1 MPFPYL
7 LMTFLYFLMAVLS
20 ALDASLSGFA
30 LLPWFNGLRWLRI
43 HFITLGVL
51 TEALFGLLP
60 VLAALRAGRSRPK
73 FRWDIWAALNAGLL
87 VLLVGIPLINRALIF
102 TGGALIFTAVALL
115 GRQLY
120 KMRALPGQAAS
131 QPENATDPRAGR
143 KFYLMG
149 LAYFLVG
156 ILVGTGLWLG
166 WSDALRI
173 HTPIEVHI
181 HANNWGLL
189 SMVFAGL
196 LIDLYP
202 RFTGRQLAWPGSV
215 TPIFWLMSLGAL
227 GLVAGPWIASQSLIV
242 LGLVLHLAAT
252 VWLWLNFVLPVWR
265 ARGPWS
271 SGMLHMALSYVWMLA
286 PVLVAPLILLG
297 VPGFPGAGIE
307 RNAPQALIYGWALQ
321 FGYALV
327 PYLFRRA
334 FLPQE
339 AARLGGNAFSLAAVN
354 LGSVFLWASIFVK
367 PYAGALLG
375 TAYAL
380 WVLSAL
386 PIAADLWGIVRRG
399 GERLEA
405 AGALPE

>member
-1 MPFPYL
+1 MSFPYL

-20 ALDASLSGFA
+20 AIDASLSGFS
-30 LLPWFNGLRWLRI
+30 LLPWFNGLRWLRV

-60 VLAALRAGRSRPK
+60 VLVALRAGRTRPK
-73 FRWDIWAALNAGLL
+73 FRWDIWMTLNAGLL
-87 VLLVGIPLINRALIF
+87 VLLVGIPLINRTLIF
-102 TGGALIFTAVALL
+102 TGGTLIFIAVLLL

-120 KMRALPGQAAS
+120 EMRAAAPDAAP

-166 WSDALRI
+166 WSDALRV

-189 SMVFAGL
+189 SMLFAGL

-202 RFTGRQLAWPGSV
+202 RFTGRQLAWPRSI
-215 TPIFWLMSLGAL
+215 TPIFWLMTLGAL
-227 GLVAGPWIASQSLIV
+227 GLVVGPWISSQYFIV
-242 LGLVLHLAAT
+242 PGLVLHLAAT
-252 VWLWLNFVLPVWR
+252 VWLWLNFVLPIWR
-265 ARGPWS
+265 ARTPWS
-271 SGMLHMALSYVWMLA
+271 PGMLHMALSYAWMLA

-307 RNAPQALIYGWALQ
+307 QNAPQALIYGWALQ

-327 PYLFRRA
+327 PFLFRQA

-339 AARLGGNAFSLAAVN
+339 EARLGGSTFSLVTVN
-354 LGSVFLWASIFVK
+354 LGSAFLWASIFIK
-367 PYAGALLG
+367 PYAGVLLG
-375 TAYAL
+375 IAYAL

-386 PIAADLWGIVRRG
+386 PVAAELGSIVRKG
-399 GERLEA
+399 SARLEA
-405 AGALPE
+405 AVLPE